1 MQMFARVITNSAPA
15 MYLLAF
21 FFALGTILFGS
32 IIFFCESG
40 TWWPVEKLVA
50 YESDTTLRIR
60 TFCATCNDMAMR
72 YPEGVNLRQDL
83 EGTRLE
89 PTPFP
94 TIIHAFWWVAT
105 TTTTVGYGDTFPTTT
120 AGKIVGVST
129 MLSGILVLALPI
141 TIIGA
146 NFANEYSKS
155 ELSKIDKE
163 EGNTPEAAVE
173 EITPPVHKSAVVVPV
188 DSGKTQD
195 GGAKMHYDRKR
206 RTTVITQANA
216 EQSNPFDVLKKKPGV
231 KRNTLAGKTGGHSF
245 DRLVDMAEDE
255 SVATQ
260 DVLLAMDIDA
270 LSPKECQTLL
280 GLLQLKALARNSRR
294 GSAGSAGSVSA
305 VSEGEEEDSG
315 GPPI

>member
-1 MQMFARVITNSAPA
+1 M
-15 MYLLAF
+15 
-21 FFALGTILFGS
+21 
-32 IIFFCESG
+32 
-40 TWWPVEKLVA
+40 
-50 YESDTTLRIR
+50 
-60 TFCATCNDMAMR
+60 
-72 YPEGVNLRQDL
+72 
-83 EGTRLE
+83 
-89 PTPFP
+89 
-94 TIIHAFWWVAT
+94 
-105 TTTTVGYGDTFPTTT
+105 
-120 AGKIVGVST
+120 
-129 MLSGILVLALPI
+129 
-141 TIIGA
+141 
-146 NFANEYSKS
+146 
-155 ELSKIDKE
+155 
-163 EGNTPEAAVE
+163 E

-270 LSPKECQTLL
+270 LSQKECQTLL

-305 VSEGEEEDSG
+305 VSEGEEEVRIEEGRGRCTFGISSDSPH
-315 GPPI
+315 PPIASLRILEARLFNGYIAQFYLVSNFLEGAY